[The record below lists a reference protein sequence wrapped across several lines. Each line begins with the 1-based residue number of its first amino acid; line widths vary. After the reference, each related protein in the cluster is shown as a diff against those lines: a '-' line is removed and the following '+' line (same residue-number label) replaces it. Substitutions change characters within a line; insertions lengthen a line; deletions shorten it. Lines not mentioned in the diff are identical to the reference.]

1 MRSLILAKR
10 RNSEPELAFYARCGR
25 SRKISVI
32 QSKPPVWLRPGI
44 RRENLKVTFLD
55 FAWIDGYCHLTAQES
70 RARAQ
75 KRLVNKFMLERNY
88 EWKAV
93 MCPILRPDASHPE
106 HRKSSETAFRSRQ
119 PHVLVLG
126 VQFGSAVTG
135 IKHDLL
141 SAARR
146 SLGFQSLEKNVNRGH
161 SRQPPW
167 TLPAPRQRVKIR
179 KYLQGNDFRVR
190 SRKEELK
197 C

>member
-32 QSKPPVWLRPGI
+32 ESKPPVWLRPGI

-93 MCPILRPDASHPE
+93 MCLILRPDLLHPNIANQAKQ
-106 HRKSSETAFRSRQ
+106 R
-119 PHVLVLG
+119 
-126 VQFGSAVTG
+126 FGLANHT
-135 IKHDLL
+135 
-141 SAARR
+141 
-146 SLGFQSLEKNVNRGH
+146 
-161 SRQPPW
+161 
-167 TLPAPRQRVKIR
+167 
-179 KYLQGNDFRVR
+179 Y
-190 SRKEELK
+190 
-197 C
+197 